1 MAYAESNEYLK
12 FQSCGCSDSDNCDC
26 SSSSD
31 CGCCPIGTIEVK
43 DSCGKFVGCMLPAD
57 ASQYYVDTISTPEG
71 YVKAFDPNTGAY
83 VGLLTPAELC
93 SYLTCVGST
102 GVAGFNI
109 LGAVNNQVT
118 GSFTSGASGATSAQQ
133 TIVDRFGVDGN
144 ITVQLILP
152 SVLGVSLNGTSVKV
166 DSAGTVTTSANNV
179 IMEETSLYSFTV
191 DYDGTANTLGTYY
204 GVIKYSGGGVDRYM
218 KVTITFS

>member
-12 FQSCGCSDSDNCDC
+12 FQSCGCDDSTSCDC
-26 SSSSD
+26 NAES

-43 DSCGKFVGCMLPAD
+43 DSCGKFVGCMTPSD
-57 ASQYYVDTISTPEG
+57 ASQYYVDTLSTPEG

-109 LGAVNNQVT
+109 LGGLNNQVT
-118 GSFTSGASGATSAQQ
+118 DTFTSGVSGATSTQQ
-133 TIVDRFGVDGN
+133 TIVDRFGVDGD
-144 ITVQLILP
+144 IAVQLILP
-152 SVLGVSLNGTSVKV
+152 SVLGVSLTGTSVKV
-166 DSAGTVTTSANNV
+166 DSGGTVVTSANNV
-179 IMEETSLYSFTV
+179 IMEETSLYQFTV
-191 DYDGTANTLGTYY
+191 NYDGTANTLGTYY
-204 GVIKYSGGGVDRYM
+204 GVIKYSAAGVDRYM
-218 KVTITFS
+218 KLTITFN